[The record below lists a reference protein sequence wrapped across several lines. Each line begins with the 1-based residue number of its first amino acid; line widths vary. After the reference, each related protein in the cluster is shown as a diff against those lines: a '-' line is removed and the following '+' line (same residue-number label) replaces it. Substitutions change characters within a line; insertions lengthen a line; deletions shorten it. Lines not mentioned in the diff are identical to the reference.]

1 MLQEIPA
8 FLGMDMNGYGP
19 FAKDAVAELPEKIGE
34 LFLKRNL
41 ALKVPLGG
49 GKMGKIDPNV
59 FGTKI
64 SGDVLRENKVFTLEK
79 PRVEI
84 RVYEEG
90 TSKERRVPTFVAD
103 VLAIDGIPMEYGKI
117 LEMGNET
124 AAKKLADISNKY
136 EGRFQIQIKKT
147 GEGFKTQYEITDK
160 TVTAAAPAEPA
171 TPVEPA
177 APAEP
182 AASK

>member
-1 MLQEIPA
+1 MKVKMLQEIPI
-8 FLGMDMNGYGP
+8 FLGMDMKEYGP
-19 FAKDAVAELPEKIGE
+19 FKEGAIAEFPDKIGDLLLE
-34 LFLKRNL
+34 RKF
-41 ALKVPLGG
+41 ALKLSLGG
-49 GKMGKIDPNV
+49 GRMGKIDPNV
-59 FGTKI
+59 FGVKI

-103 VLAIDGIPMEYGKI
+103 VLAVDGVPMEYGKI

-124 AAKKLADISNKY
+124 AAKKLAEISNKY
-136 EGRFQIQIKKT
+136 DDKFQIQIKKT

-160 TVTAAAPAEPA
+160 TVTSAAPAEPA
-171 TPVEPA
+171 S
-177 APAEP
+177 PAEP
-182 AASK
+182 AASE